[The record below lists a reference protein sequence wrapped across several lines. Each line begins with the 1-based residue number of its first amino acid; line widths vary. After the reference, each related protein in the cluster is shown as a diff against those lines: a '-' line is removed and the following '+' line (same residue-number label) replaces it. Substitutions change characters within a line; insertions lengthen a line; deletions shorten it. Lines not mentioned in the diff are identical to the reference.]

1 MIRTHLVKSLYANL
15 VGPINGPTET
25 VEQPYT
31 KYQVGILES
40 CFHSNDEQSAVTGT
54 QELLEEKIIK
64 VISSNPEFTRNQI
77 AEKLKVSSETIKEY
91 LAKLKNKGKLKRIG
105 GRKTGQWEIIK

>member
-1 MIRTHLVKSLYANL
+1 MIRTHLVKSFYANL

-54 QELLEEKIIK
+54 QELLEEKII
-64 VISSNPEFTRNQI
+64 ND
-77 AEKLKVSSETIKEY
+77 
-91 LAKLKNKGKLKRIG
+91 
-105 GRKTGQWEIIK
+105 

>member
-1 MIRTHLVKSLYANL
+1 
-15 VGPINGPTET
+15 
-25 VEQPYT
+25 
-31 KYQVGILES
+31 
-40 CFHSNDEQSAVTGT
+40 
-54 QELLEEKIIK
+54 IIK